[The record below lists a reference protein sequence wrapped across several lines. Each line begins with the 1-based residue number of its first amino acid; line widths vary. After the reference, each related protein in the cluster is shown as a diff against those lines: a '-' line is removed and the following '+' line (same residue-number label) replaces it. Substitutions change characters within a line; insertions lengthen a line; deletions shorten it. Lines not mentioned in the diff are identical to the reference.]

1 MSASSVGAT
10 DQLATPPAGPAPLVA
25 EARQGRLGDLWRA
38 VSRNKKAVV
47 GALLLLFFT
56 VLAVFPGQ
64 IAPYNPNA
72 KIFPPALGPSSKHW
86 LGTTTVGQDIFSQL
100 IWGPGS
106 RS

>member
-38 VSRNKKAVV
+38 VSRSKKAVV

-56 VLAVFPGQ
+56 VLAAFPGQ
-64 IAPYNPNA
+64 IAPYNPNREDL
-72 KIFPPALGPSSKHW
+72 PAGARRRPQSTGSAPRPSGRTS
-86 LGTTTVGQDIFSQL
+86 
-100 IWGPGS
+100 S